1 MAIDKS
7 IDSAQLDADLASVA
21 DAIRTKGGTSAQ
33 LAFPA
38 DFVQAIEDI
47 ETGGGG
53 GGESGVIDSDYVT
66 FEYAFVT
73 VGANSVSNGA
83 QIIPYLFGLAGF
95 SESDYY
101 FGMFCAVGHGNT
113 WVNNAAICSDITQ
126 NTLYPANNVKFF
138 RYRNGTISSSGMGSS
153 YDARLAAGDKYL
165 VSCFRWKGAPTT

>member
-1 MAIDKS
+1 MAVDKLV
-7 IDSAQLDADLASVA
+7 DSAQLDADLASVA
-21 DAIRTKGGTSAQ
+21 NAIRAKGGTSAQ

-53 GGESGVIDSDYVT
+53 ESGVIDSDYVT
-66 FEYAFVT
+66 IEYAFVT
-73 VGANSVSNGA
+73 VGANSVANA
-83 QIIPYLFGLAGF
+83 TQIIPYLLGLAGF

-113 WVNNAAICSDITQ
+113 WVNNAAICSDVSL
-126 NTLYPANNVKFF
+126 NTLYPSGNVKFF
-138 RYRNGTISSSGMGSS
+138 RYRNGTISSAGMGVG

-165 VSCFRWKGAPTT
+165 ISCLRWKGAPTT